1 MIRLVTVI
9 GHGVE
14 LLPHFISH
22 YTKYVDEIC
31 IVTYNSDLHPNID
44 DEVRAITDNLFN
56 VKIVGTTRHRIFDWE
71 EVTKL
76 YNQATSK
83 YGDDWWVIADI
94 DEFHLYPKDNLK
106 EMVSDCDRRGWDVV
120 RGGFIDRV
128 GKDGTFP
135 HITDEFIFKQ
145 FPMMGFFRYPM
156 SGACPNKICVKKGY
170 VKITPG
176 QHYAEFDGHTTWRW
190 QGWNHPLIAPIDEY
204 SVQVHHFKWDASCIE
219 RIQKVADIGQE
230 YAYSDEYKKMYEEL
244 QKSKFLIDIYKNEFM
259 FENSSIAEFRRYR
272 AWNKLIKKIVSL

>member
-83 YGDDWWVIADI
+83 YGDD
-94 DEFHLYPKDNLK
+94 
-106 EMVSDCDRRGWDVV
+106 
-120 RGGFIDRV
+120 
-128 GKDGTFP
+128 
-135 HITDEFIFKQ
+135 
-145 FPMMGFFRYPM
+145 
-156 SGACPNKICVKKGY
+156 
-170 VKITPG
+170 
-176 QHYAEFDGHTTWRW
+176 
-190 QGWNHPLIAPIDEY
+190 
-204 SVQVHHFKWDASCIE
+204 
-219 RIQKVADIGQE
+219 
-230 YAYSDEYKKMYEEL
+230 
-244 QKSKFLIDIYKNEFM
+244 
-259 FENSSIAEFRRYR
+259 
-272 AWNKLIKKIVSL
+272 